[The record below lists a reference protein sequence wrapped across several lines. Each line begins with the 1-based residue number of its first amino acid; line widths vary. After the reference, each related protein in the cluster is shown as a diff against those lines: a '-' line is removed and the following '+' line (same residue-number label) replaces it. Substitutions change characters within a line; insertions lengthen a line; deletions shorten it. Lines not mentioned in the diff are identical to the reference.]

1 MLSVGKLFAVAAII
15 ALIVGFISWPQPE
28 TGFYTI
34 TLKNRAY
41 GFGVEY
47 WAFSIGA
54 IFAVLAAAYY
64 WFPIVFTHALNS
76 RMSNLHFWLSA
87 FSAVGFL
94 ILAPGITFIARRG
107 ALVSEDYA
115 VITTLVVAFLSLLFF
130 LVGQAI
136 FVINCFW
143 SAFYSA

>member
-47 WAFSIGA
+47 WAFSLGA

-64 WFPIVFTHALNS
+64 RFPIVFTHALNS

-94 ILAPGITFIARRG
+94 ILAPGITFIARHGR
-107 ALVSEDYA
+107 ARIRRLRCHHNASRCVPLIA
-115 VITTLVVAFLSLLFF
+115 VFF
-130 LVGQAI
+130 GWASN
-136 FVINCFW
+136 FCH
-143 SAFYSA
+143 

>member
-15 ALIVGFISWPQPE
+15 ALIAGFISWPQPE

-41 GFGVEY
+41 GFGAEY
-47 WAFSIGA
+47 WAFSISA

-94 ILAPGITFIARRG
+94 VLAPGITFIARRG

-115 VITTLVVAFLSLLFF
+115 VITTLAVAFLSLLFF

-136 FVINCFW
+136 FVINCLW